1 MSYPPEKP
9 EVLAGVIA
17 MSLKTISTYPILLF
31 CGREAFY
38 TVVVDV
44 CDIVR
49 GRDQNAATTDET
61 SLKWRLMIGLP
72 WFFVSLILAI
82 QIPNIGEVI
91 GFLGSL
97 ASVFIFIFPGMCLFQ
112 VCENISIL
120 KNSLQLRSLLNK
132 IAHISR

>member
-44 CDIVR
+44 CDVVR
-49 GRDQNAATTDET
+49 GRETNPVTDET
-61 SLKWRLMIGLP
+61 SLKWRLFIGLP

-112 VCENISIL
+112 VYL
-120 KNSLQLRSLLNK
+120 FLLLTKWSLLKDENFYFF
-132 IAHISR
+132 R